1 MVVNLF
7 FPSPTV
13 LPAHGFGYLIPSS
26 IPFSQNPERALGVVF
41 DTDSAP
47 GQDSAPGTKVTVML
61 GGHWWDGWTAFP
73 SEEEGLL
80 IARSLLERHLKI
92 TERPV
97 AWNVALQRDCIPQY
111 TVGHHMRMQK
121 ALWEL
126 SGETWKGLSV
136 AGASYNGVGVNDCI
150 RGARDV
156 AKSLGRGRPV
166 TGLER
171 YADDGVEWVRTVFY
185 GMGDRSAKWPH

>member
-1 MVVNLF
+1 
-7 FPSPTV
+7 
-13 LPAHGFGYLIPSS
+13 
-26 IPFSQNPERALGVVF
+26 NPERALGVIF

-61 GGHWWDGWTAFP
+61 GGHWWDGWSTFP
-73 SEEEGLL
+73 TDADGLL
-80 IARSLLERHLKI
+80 IARSLLERHLHI
-92 TERPV
+92 TEPPL
-97 AWNVALQRDCIPQY
+97 AWNVALHRDCIPQY

-126 SGETWKGLSV
+126 GADAWKALSV

-150 RGARDV
+150 RAARDL
-156 AKSLGRGRPV
+156 AKSLARGRPL

-185 GMGDRSAKWPH
+185 ETGDRSAKWPR